1 MSAIGH
7 ITRGTADG
15 AATDIADFHASRR
28 FAEVKSGRIAY
39 FKKGQGPVALFIH
52 GVPLNGY
59 HWRHVIDR
67 VRHRRRC
74 VAIDLMGLGY
84 TEIAASQDVSF
95 TAQAHMI
102 AEVLDKLAVEKID
115 LVANDSGGAIA
126 QFFAAHYPNRLTSLV
141 LTNCDVHDG
150 WPPPQVR
157 PIMEHSRRG
166 TLAPIFRPTL
176 DRPDLARER
185 YARGESV
192 PLFRS
197 YADPSILTDE
207 LIRLYLQPLLSSPQ
221 RIDAFQRYWLGFDN
235 AQTVAIHG
243 ALKTLQVPTLI
254 VWGLKDI
261 FFDRK
266 WAYWLKDTIPGAKRV
281 VEVEDARLFFP
292 EDRPDAL
299 AAPMLEFWDQWSIP

>member
-7 ITRGTADG
+7 VTFGAADG
-15 AATDIADFHASRR
+15 AAMDIASFHASRR

-39 FKKGQGPVALFIH
+39 FEKGQGPVALFIH
-52 GVPLNGY
+52 GVPVNGY

-67 VRHRRRC
+67 VRRRRRC
-74 VAIDLMGLGY
+74 IAIDLMGLGY

-102 AEVLDKLAVEKID
+102 AEVLDKLGIEKID
-115 LVANDSGGAIA
+115 LVGNDSGGAIA
-126 QFFAAHYPNRLTSLV
+126 QIFAAHYPNRLTSLV

-150 WPPPQVR
+150 WPPPQVL

-166 TLAPIFRPTL
+166 TLAPIFQPTL

-185 YARGESV
+185 YARGESA

-299 AAPMLEFWDQWSIP
+299 AAPVLEFWDEWSIP

>member
-1 MSAIGH
+1 M
-7 ITRGTADG
+7 GTISDEAMN
-15 AATDIADFHASRR
+15 IASFHANRR

-39 FKKGQGPVALFIH
+39 FEQGQGPVALFVH
-52 GVPLNGY
+52 GVPINGY

-67 VRHRRRC
+67 VQHRRRC
-74 VAIDLMGLGY
+74 IAIDLMGLGY
-84 TEIAASQDVSF
+84 TEIAPSQDVSF

-102 AEVLDKLAVEKID
+102 AEVLDKLGIDQID
-115 LVANDSGGAIA
+115 LVGNDSGGAIA
-126 QFFAAHYPNRLTSLV
+126 QIFAANYPHRLTSLV

-150 WPPPQVR
+150 WPPPQVL
-157 PIMEHSRRG
+157 PIMEHCRRG
-166 TLAPIFRPTL
+166 TLAQIFQPTL

-185 YARGESV
+185 YARGESA

-197 YADPSILTDE
+197 YADPSVLTDDV
-207 LIRLYLQPLLSSPQ
+207 IRLYLQPLLSSPQ

-243 ALKTLQVPTLI
+243 ALKKLQVPTLI

-261 FFDRK
+261 FFDKK

-281 VEVEDARLFFP
+281 VEVEDGRLFFP

-299 AAPMLEFWDQWSIP
+299 VAPVLKFWDELPG

>member
-1 MSAIGH
+1 M
-7 ITRGTADG
+7 
-15 AATDIADFHASRR
+15 DIANFHASRR

-39 FKKGQGPVALFIH
+39 FEKGQGPVALFIH
-52 GVPLNGY
+52 GVPINGY

-67 VRHRRRC
+67 VQHRRRC
-74 VAIDLMGLGY
+74 IAIDLMGLGY
-84 TEIAASQDVSF
+84 TEISPSQDVTF
-95 TAQAHMI
+95 TAQAQMVV
-102 AEVLDKLAVEKID
+102 EVLDALGIDKID
-115 LVANDSGGAIA
+115 LVANDSGGAVA
-126 QFFAAHYPNRLTSLV
+126 QIFAAHHPERLRSLV

-150 WPPPQVR
+150 WPPPQVL
-157 PIMEHSRRG
+157 PIMEHCRRS
-166 TLAPIFRPTL
+166 TLAQIFQPTL

-185 YARGESV
+185 YARGESA

-197 YADPSILTDE
+197 YADPSVLTDDV
-207 LIRLYLQPLLSSPQ
+207 IRLYLQPLLSSPQ

-243 ALKTLQVPTLI
+243 ALKKLQVPTLI

-261 FFDRK
+261 FFDKK

-281 VEVEDARLFFP
+281 VEVEDGRLFFP

-299 AAPMLEFWDQWSIP
+299 VAPVLNFWDELPG